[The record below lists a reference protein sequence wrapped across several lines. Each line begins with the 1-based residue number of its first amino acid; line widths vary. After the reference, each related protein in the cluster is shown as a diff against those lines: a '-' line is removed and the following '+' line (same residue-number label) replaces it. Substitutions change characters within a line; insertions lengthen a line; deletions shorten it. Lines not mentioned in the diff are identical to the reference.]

1 MSVHTA
7 KMIAASR
14 TARRRVDT
22 GESETG
28 AGVGPMPIADRS
40 ALRVEVAMAGARREH
55 WNVLMKLGGK
65 QSREDQPAFA
75 SDESAF
81 H

>member
-1 MSVHTA
+1 
-7 KMIAASR
+7 
-14 TARRRVDT
+14 
-22 GESETG
+22 
-28 AGVGPMPIADRS
+28 
-40 ALRVEVAMAGARREH
+40 MAGARRERS
-55 WNVLMKLGGK
+55 NVPMKLGGK

>member
-1 MSVHTA
+1 MSVHTV

-14 TARRRVDT
+14 TARRRLER

-28 AGVGPMPIADRS
+28 TGVGPMPIADRS
-40 ALRVEVAMAGARREH
+40 ALTVEMAMAGARRERS
-55 WNVLMKLGGK
+55 NVPMKLGGK